1 MRYLHIDIETYC
13 ELRVDGC
20 GVYRYAEHP
29 TFEVLLLAYAFDGEE
44 VRLLDRPTRGLT
56 HELMRG
62 LLDPGVIKVAHNANF
77 EITCLSAWLGVR
89 LDPSQWECT
98 MVGAAYLGLP
108 LALGHV
114 AEVLQLAEAKDVRGK
129 ALISYFCRPCR
140 PTASNGGRERNLPEH
155 APDKWAAFCAYC
167 VQDVRT
173 ERAIHDYLLRYP
185 TPTPE
190 ERSYWVQDQRINAR
204 GITVDTELI
213 DAVRASYASYLAA
226 AQEDLRALT
235 GCENPN
241 SLPQLKAWLESR
253 TGTAWPTLSRESLD
267 TLPSDVPLPSGV
279 PLPSDVRRVLELRRQ
294 CSNTSIS
301 KYDTMLAY
309 RCADGRIR
317 GLLQFYGANRTGR
330 FAGRGVQVQNLKR
343 TFKKGLAAAREAVKC
358 GAADLLFAD
367 LPEVLSRLT
376 RTALTAP
383 HGHLLCVADYSAIE
397 ARVIAWMAGEEW
409 VLEVFRTHGRIY
421 EAAASQM
428 FGVPIKEIGK
438 GSSLR
443 AKGKVATL
451 ALGYQG
457 GANALIAMGALRE
470 GIAESELPH
479 IVFRWRQ
486 ANPRIVA
493 LWSQIEGAA
502 RAAIEVR
509 GVRDLALPSCR
520 LRFAYDR
527 GYLFVR
533 LPSGRLLSYYGAA
546 VERGKIT
553 YMGMEQA
560 TRRWRRTSTYGGS
573 LTENIVQA
581 IARDCFCDAMLRM
594 EEGYGVRILMHIHDE
609 VVAEAPADRATATLR
624 HMYDVMAAPPAWAP
638 GLPLKGDGYISEFY
652 KKD

>member
-13 ELRVDGC
+13 ELSVDEC

-56 HELMRG
+56 PELMRA
-62 LLDPGVIKVAHNANF
+62 LLDPRITKVAHNANF
-77 EITCLSAWLGVR
+77 EVTCLSAWLGVR
-89 LDPSQWECT
+89 LDPAQWECT

-114 AEVLQLAEAKDVRGK
+114 AEVLRLAEAKDARGK
-129 ALISYFCRPCR
+129 ALIGYFCRPCR
-140 PTASNGGRERNLPEH
+140 ATASNGGRTRNLPEH
-155 APDKWAAFCAYC
+155 APERWEAFCGYC
-167 VQDVRT
+167 AQDVRT

-213 DAVRASYASYLAA
+213 AAVRASYASYLAA

-235 GCENPN
+235 GCKNPN

-253 TGTAWPTLSRESLD
+253 TGTAWPTLSRASREA
-267 TLPSDVPLPSGV
+267 LPSDVPMPG
-279 PLPSDVRRVLELRRQ
+279 DVRRVLELRRQ

-301 KYDTMLAY
+301 KYDTMQAY

-343 TFKKGLAAAREAVKC
+343 TLKKGLAAAREAVKC

-367 LPEVLSRLT
+367 LPDVLSRLT

-383 HGHLLCVADYSAIE
+383 HGHVLCVADYSAIE
-397 ARVIAWMAGEEW
+397 ARVIAWLAGEEW

-428 FGVPIKEIGK
+428 FGVPIGEIGK
-438 GSSLR
+438 GSDLR

-470 GIAESELPH
+470 GIAEAELPH
-479 IVFRWRQ
+479 IVSRWRQ
-486 ANPRIVA
+486 ANPRIVS
-493 LWSQIEGAA
+493 LWRQIEGTA

-533 LPSGRLLSYYGAA
+533 LPSGRLLSYYGAT

-553 YMGMEQA
+553 YWGMEQA
-560 TRRWRRTSTYGGS
+560 TRRWRQTSTYGGS

-581 IARDCFCDAMLRM
+581 IARDCLCAAMQRM

-609 VVAEAPADRATATLR
+609 VVAEAPADSAAATLQ
-624 HMYDVMAAPPAWAP
+624 HMYDVMAVPPAWAP
-638 GLPLKGDGYISEFY
+638 GLPLKGDGYISGFY

>member
-13 ELRVDGC
+13 ELSADEC

-56 HELMRG
+56 PELMRA
-62 LLDPGVIKVAHNANF
+62 LLDPRITKVAHNANF
-77 EITCLSAWLGVR
+77 EVTCLSAWLGVR
-89 LDPSQWECT
+89 LDPAQWECT

-114 AEVLQLAEAKDVRGK
+114 AEVLRLAEAKDARGK
-129 ALISYFCRPCR
+129 ALIGYFCRPCR
-140 PTASNGGRERNLPEH
+140 ATASNGGRTRNLPEH
-155 APDKWAAFCAYC
+155 APERWEAFCGYC
-167 VQDVRT
+167 AQDVRT

-213 DAVRASYASYLAA
+213 AAVRASYASYLAA

-235 GCENPN
+235 GCKNPN

-253 TGTAWPTLSRESLD
+253 TGTAWPTLSRASREA
-267 TLPSDVPLPSGV
+267 LPSDVPLPG
-279 PLPSDVRRVLELRRQ
+279 DVRRVLELRRQ

-301 KYDTMLAY
+301 KYDTMQAY

-343 TFKKGLAAAREAVKC
+343 TLKKGLAAAREAVKC

-367 LPEVLSRLT
+367 LPDVLSRLT

-383 HGHLLCVADYSAIE
+383 HGHVLCVADYSAIE
-397 ARVIAWMAGEEW
+397 ARVIAWLAGEEW

-428 FGVPIKEIGK
+428 FGVPIGEIGK
-438 GSSLR
+438 GSDLR

-470 GIAESELPH
+470 GIAEAELPH
-479 IVFRWRQ
+479 IVSRWRQ
-486 ANPRIVA
+486 ANPRIVS
-493 LWSQIEGAA
+493 LWRQIEGTA

-533 LPSGRLLSYYGAA
+533 LPSGRLLSYYGAT

-553 YMGMEQA
+553 YWGMEQA
-560 TRRWRRTSTYGGS
+560 TRRWRQTSTYGGS

-581 IARDCFCDAMLRM
+581 IARDCLCAAMQRM

-609 VVAEAPADRATATLR
+609 VVAEAPADSAAATLQ
-624 HMYDVMAAPPAWAP
+624 HMYDVMAVPPAWAP
-638 GLPLKGDGYISEFY
+638 GLPLKGDGYISGFY

>member
-13 ELRVDGC
+13 ELSVDEC

-56 HELMRG
+56 PELMRA
-62 LLDPGVIKVAHNANF
+62 LLDPRITKVAHNANF
-77 EITCLSAWLGVR
+77 EVTCLSAWLGVR
-89 LDPSQWECT
+89 LDPAQWECT

-114 AEVLQLAEAKDVRGK
+114 AEVLRLAEAKDARGK
-129 ALISYFCRPCR
+129 ALIGYFCRPCR
-140 PTASNGGRERNLPEH
+140 ATASNGGRTRNLPEH
-155 APDKWAAFCAYC
+155 APERWEAFCGYC
-167 VQDVRT
+167 AQDVRT

-213 DAVRASYASYLAA
+213 AAVRASYASYLAA

-253 TGTAWPTLSRESLD
+253 TGTAWPTLSRASLEA
-267 TLPSDVPLPSGV
+267 LPSDVPLPG
-279 PLPSDVRRVLELRRQ
+279 DVRRVLELRRQ

-301 KYDTMLAY
+301 KYDTMQAY

-343 TFKKGLAAAREAVKC
+343 TLKKGLAAAREAVKC

-367 LPEVLSRLT
+367 LPDVLSRLT

-383 HGHLLCVADYSAIE
+383 HGHVLCVADYSAIE
-397 ARVIAWMAGEEW
+397 ARVIAWLAGEEW

-428 FGVPIKEIGK
+428 FGVPIGEIGK
-438 GSSLR
+438 GSDLR

-470 GIAESELPH
+470 GIAEAELPH
-479 IVFRWRQ
+479 IVSRWRQ
-486 ANPRIVA
+486 ANPRIVS
-493 LWSQIEGAA
+493 LWCQIEGTA

-533 LPSGRLLSYYGAA
+533 LPSGRLLSYYGAT

-553 YMGMEQA
+553 YWGMEQA
-560 TRRWRRTSTYGGS
+560 TRRWRQTSTYGGS

-581 IARDCFCDAMLRM
+581 IARDCLCAAMQRM

-609 VVAEAPADRATATLR
+609 VVAEAPADSAAATLQ
-624 HMYDVMAAPPAWAP
+624 HMYDVMAVPPAWAP

>member
-13 ELRVDGC
+13 ELSVDEC

-56 HELMRG
+56 PELMRA
-62 LLDPGVIKVAHNANF
+62 LLDPRITKVAHNANF
-77 EITCLSAWLGVR
+77 EVTCLSAWLGVH
-89 LDPSQWECT
+89 LDPAQWECT

-114 AEVLQLAEAKDVRGK
+114 AEVLRLAEAKDARGK
-129 ALISYFCRPCR
+129 ALIGYFCRPCR
-140 PTASNGGRERNLPEH
+140 ATASNGGRTRNLPEH
-155 APDKWAAFCAYC
+155 APERWEAFCGYC
-167 VQDVRT
+167 AQDVRT

-213 DAVRASYASYLAA
+213 AAVRASYASYLAA

-253 TGTAWPTLSRESLD
+253 TGTAWPTLSRASWEA
-267 TLPSDVPLPSGV
+267 LPSDVPLPG
-279 PLPSDVRRVLELRRQ
+279 DVRRVLELRRQ

-301 KYDTMLAY
+301 KYDTMQAY

-343 TFKKGLAAAREAVKC
+343 TLKKGLAAAREAVKC

-367 LPEVLSRLT
+367 LPDVLSRLT

-383 HGHLLCVADYSAIE
+383 HGHVLCVADYSAIE
-397 ARVIAWMAGEEW
+397 ARVIAWLAGEEW

-428 FGVPIKEIGK
+428 FGVPIGEIGK
-438 GSSLR
+438 GSDLR

-457 GANALIAMGALRE
+457 GVNALIAMGALRE
-470 GIAESELPH
+470 GIAEAELPH
-479 IVFRWRQ
+479 IVSQWRQ
-486 ANPRIVA
+486 ANPRIVS
-493 LWSQIEGAA
+493 LWCQIEGTA

-533 LPSGRLLSYYGAA
+533 LPSGRLLSYYGAT

-553 YMGMEQA
+553 YWGMEQA
-560 TRRWRRTSTYGGS
+560 TRRWRQTSTYGGS

-581 IARDCFCDAMLRM
+581 IARDCLCAAMQRM

-609 VVAEAPADRATATLR
+609 VVAEAPADSAAATLQ
-624 HMYDVMAAPPAWAP
+624 HMYDVMAVPPAWAP
-638 GLPLKGDGYISEFY
+638 GLPLKGDGYISGFY